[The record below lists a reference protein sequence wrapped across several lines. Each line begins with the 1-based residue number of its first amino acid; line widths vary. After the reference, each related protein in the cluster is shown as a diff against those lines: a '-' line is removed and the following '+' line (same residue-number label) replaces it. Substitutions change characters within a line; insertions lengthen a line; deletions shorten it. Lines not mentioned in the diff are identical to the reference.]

1 MYDFF
6 RVGEKVTFQ
15 SLSDL
20 HLIVEGVN
28 EANGGIRCKYYDDN
42 LKRFI
47 KLTLP
52 AESLIPCGHP
62 GNAFR
67 KKIIKGPH
75 PQ

>member
-6 RVGEKVTFQ
+6 RIGEEVIFQ

-28 EANGGIRCKYYDDN
+28 EVNGGIRCKYFDDN
-42 LKRFI
+42 LKRYI

-52 AESLIPCGHP
+52 ADSLIPHRHLPAG
-62 GNAFR
+62 GA
-67 KKIIKGPH
+67 KKTSK
-75 PQ
+75 